1 MSTHSADS
9 VEKPASINFNRQI
22 SLYSLA
28 ASAASVGVLAL
39 AQPAQSEVVITK
51 KTIPI
56 PVSHQGE
63 PQPVKISLANN
74 GIDNFIFI
82 LSSGLSFRDLDVHGV
97 TKNDGIIDGGTWNA
111 SAMALPSGEQ
121 IGPKNSAFWYGYARV
136 ESSVTY
142 PTAKRFRGYWG
153 GNPRDKYLGARFQI
167 HGQFHYGW
175 IRLTVTTSKQVHGPI
190 LSAEIT
196 EYAYET
202 VVNKPIKAGAV
213 STAIAE
219 VPAENKQQQAGP
231 SLGMLAAGAEGM
243 PLWRREETSV
253 Q

>member
-39 AQPAQSEVVITK
+39 AQPAQSEVVITR

-63 PQPVKISLANN
+63 PEPVKISLANN

-97 TKNDGIIDGGTWNA
+97 TKNDGIVDGGTWSA
-111 SAMALPSGEQ
+111 SAMALPAGKQ

-136 ESSVTY
+136 ESSVSY
-142 PTAKRFRGYWG
+142 PSAKRFRGYWG
-153 GNPRDKYLGARFQI
+153 GNPRDKYLGASFQI
-167 HGQFHYGW
+167 NGQFHYGW
-175 IRLTVTTSKQVHGPI
+175 IRLTVTTSKEVHGPI
-190 LSAEIT
+190 MSAEIT

-202 VVNKPIKAGAV
+202 VANKPIKAGAA
-213 STAIAE
+213 STAAGKDQRS
-219 VPAENKQQQAGP
+219 ENTQHIGP

-243 PLWRREETSV
+243 PLWRREKSSAC
-253 Q
+253 